1 MRSKIIISKMTFT
14 ATNLSDIALFDKNI
28 EHIIMNSKIEVAKFE
43 PEPTSENIINEIK
56 TNNLKVSPPL
66 I

>member
-1 MRSKIIISKMTFT
+1 MTFT
-14 ATNLSDIALFDKNI
+14 ATNLSDISLFDKNI